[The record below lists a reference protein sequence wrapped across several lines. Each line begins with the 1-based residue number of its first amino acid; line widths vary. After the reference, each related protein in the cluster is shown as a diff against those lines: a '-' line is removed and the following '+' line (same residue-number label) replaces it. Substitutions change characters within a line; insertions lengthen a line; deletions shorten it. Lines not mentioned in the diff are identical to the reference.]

1 MKLPVASLCPFPVG
15 CIFDSAK
22 ALFEAV
28 VPIEMHK
35 EAIYD
40 GLEQGLALHIDWE
53 PIREVAEIDGTNKI
67 HLHANFCQFLWMLN
81 YCMLVI
87 CDCSQIKDRT
97 AIDEDI
103 SRGSGVIPW
112 QGYRR

>member
-67 HLHANFCQFLWMLN
+67 HSLIRLFLPISMDAKLLH
-81 YCMLVI
+81 V
-87 CDCSQIKDRT
+87 
-97 AIDEDI
+97 
-103 SRGSGVIPW
+103 
-112 QGYRR
+112 GYLRL

>member
-1 MKLPVASLCPFPVG
+1 MKLPVASQCPFPVG

-28 VPIEMHK
+28 VPLEMHK

-53 PIREVAEIDGTNKI
+53 PIREVAEIDGTNII

-81 YCMLVI
+81 YCMLI
-87 CDCSQIKDRT
+87 MEKARAFDPFGH
-97 AIDEDI
+97 A
-103 SRGSGVIPW
+103 GFAPSGKIRMTP
-112 QGYRR
+112 